1 MKKKQMKASLLLV
14 SLLTAGFLVTGCTND
29 DYDFDQIDATMG
41 FGGGELEIP
50 ASSTMNI
57 PLSDILELEE
67 NGSVKIAA
75 NGDYLFQLTGTDAT
89 TASPK
94 ISPIHLTG
102 RSYNHTITLS
112 TSSAAKGTRAA
123 GTHLSFVSPKQQ
135 MFVYNGTDAAV
146 KSLNSAEVNGEIVLN
161 VNLALNGL
169 SSAIATI
176 DKVTINLPGYLQISQ
191 VRGEGN
197 GVPMVNGSKITV

>member
-75 NGDYLFQLTGTDAT
+75 NGD
-89 TASPK
+89 
-94 ISPIHLTG
+94 
-102 RSYNHTITLS
+102 
-112 TSSAAKGTRAA
+112 
-123 GTHLSFVSPKQQ
+123 
-135 MFVYNGTDAAV
+135 
-146 KSLNSAEVNGEIVLN
+146 
-161 VNLALNGL
+161 
-169 SSAIATI
+169 
-176 DKVTINLPGYLQISQ
+176 
-191 VRGEGN
+191 
-197 GVPMVNGSKITV
+197 

>member
-1 MKKKQMKASLLLV
+1 MILKFFNYQILITMKKKQMKASLLLV

-75 NGDYLFQLTGTDAT
+75 NGDYLFQLTGTDAS

-102 RSYNHTITLS
+102 RSYNHTITLG

-135 MFVYNGTDAAV
+135 MFIMVRM
-146 KSLNSAEVNGEIVLN
+146 
-161 VNLALNGL
+161 
-169 SSAIATI
+169 
-176 DKVTINLPGYLQISQ
+176 LP
-191 VRGEGN
+191 
-197 GVPMVNGSKITV
+197 

>member
-75 NGDYLFQLTGTDAT
+75 NGDYLFQLTGTNAS
-89 TASPK
+89 TASPR

-102 RSYNHTITLS
+102 RSYNHTITLP

-135 MFVYNGTDAAV
+135 MFIYKWYGCCREEPE
-146 KSLNSAEVNGEIVLN
+146 KC
-161 VNLALNGL
+161 
-169 SSAIATI
+169 
-176 DKVTINLPGYLQISQ
+176 
-191 VRGEGN
+191 
-197 GVPMVNGSKITV
+197 